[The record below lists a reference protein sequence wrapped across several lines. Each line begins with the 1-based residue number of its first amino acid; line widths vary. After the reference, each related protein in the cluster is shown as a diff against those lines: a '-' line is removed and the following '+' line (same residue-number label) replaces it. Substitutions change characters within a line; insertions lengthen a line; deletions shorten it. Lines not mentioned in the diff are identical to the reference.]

1 MVLKCVDYKLLFII
15 SFCPGTC
22 QKSRVPYLR
31 PMISSAKLDFFH
43 KSCKKSNKKTSFFK
57 KKFQNYSKTTN
68 FVENLQQQNT
78 LLEGIYHILKV
89 TEKIEALRHLMQRE
103 GISAFITPSTDPHAG
118 EYVPER
124 WKARRWI
131 SGFTGSAGTAVV
143 TLDQAALWTD
153 SRYFIQAA
161 EQLAGTGFVL
171 MKEKIEGTPSITAW
185 LGIVLSKGST
195 VAVDAWVNT
204 AADVERLEN
213 ELKAYG
219 LSLRTDLDP
228 YDELWADRPALP
240 QSKAF
245 IQGLEYA
252 GESAASKIQRIREKI
267 GKNAIVVSSLEEVA
281 WTLNLRGNDVAY
293 TPFILGYVLITP
305 SDTLLYINRE
315 KVTPEVVTYLAD
327 EGVSIREYDDIIAD
341 LHTLDLPVF
350 VQPDKTNYAVYSA
363 IKNPIRQASVVEE
376 MLIIKNETEIKGFRH
391 AMEKDGVAMVKW
403 MKWTLEQVPQ
413 GGQTE
418 LSLSRKLE
426 EFRAEQPLFKGVSFE
441 SIMGYAHHGA
451 IVHYDPTPETDIP
464 VKPEGLLLID
474 SGGQYLDG
482 TTDITRTLPLGPLTW
497 EMRRDYTLVLKGW
510 IRLGSAVFPKGTC
523 GTQLDVL
530 AREAMWKYGI
540 NYLHGTGHGVGQF
553 MSVHEAIDL
562 HQFRM
567 QWRPTPLLPGMTITD
582 EPGIYIEGSHG
593 VRHEDTLLVVP
604 ATEGITYGPY
614 YTFEHL
620 TLCPILTSP
629 ILVEMLTEEER
640 TWFNTYQQTVYERL
654 APRLDPEHQ
663 AWLKQVT
670 HPI

>member
-1 MVLKCVDYKLLFII
+1 MKEF
-15 SFCPGTC
+15 
-22 QKSRVPYLR
+22 
-31 PMISSAKLDFFH
+31 
-43 KSCKKSNKKTSFFK
+43 
-57 KKFQNYSKTTN
+57 
-68 FVENLQQQNT
+68 NT
-78 LLEGIYHILKV
+78 KEKV
-89 TEKIEALRHLMQRE
+89 EALRSLMQRE
-103 GISAFITPSTDPHAG
+103 GIHAFITPSTDPHAG

-124 WKARRWI
+124 WKSRRWI

-153 SRYFIQAA
+153 SRYFIQAT
-161 EQLAGTGFVL
+161 EQLADTGFML
-171 MKEKIEGTPSITAW
+171 MKEKIEGTPSITEW
-185 LGIVLSKGST
+185 LGSVLPQGSV

-204 AADVERLEN
+204 TSEVENLQN

-219 LSLRTDLDP
+219 LTLRTDLDP
-228 YDELWADRPALP
+228 YAEIWTDRPAIP
-240 QSKAF
+240 QSKAI
-245 IQGLEYA
+245 IQGLEFA
-252 GESAASKIQRIREKI
+252 GESAASKIERIRKTLSPA
-267 GKNAIVVSSLEEVA
+267 KNNPKGLPITGEMSAGQRGFAIVISSLEEVA

-305 SDTLLYINRE
+305 TDTLLYICKE
-315 KVTPEVVTYLAD
+315 KVTPEVVAYLKG
-327 EGVSIREYDDIIAD
+327 EGVSIREYSDIIAD
-341 LHTLDLPVF
+341 LQALDMPVW
-350 VQPDKTNYAVYSA
+350 VQPEKTNYAVYSA
-363 IKNPIRQASVVEE
+363 IKNPVRKDSPVEQ
-376 MLIIKNETEIKGFRH
+376 MLIFKNETEIRCFRN

-403 MKWTLEQVPQ
+403 IKWTLENVPK

-426 EFRAEQPLFKGVSFE
+426 EFRAEQPLFRGISFE

-464 VKPEGLLLID
+464 VRPEGLLLID

-482 TTDITRTLPLGPLTW
+482 TTDITRTIPLGPLTW

-523 GTQLDVL
+523 GTQLDAF

-593 VRHEDTLLVVP
+593 VRHEDTMLVVNADFSGEHGKANMP
-604 ATEGITYGPY
+604 DGKPYDGPEAQGITFGPY

-629 ILVEMLTEEER
+629 ILVDMLTEEER
-640 TWFNTYQQTVYERL
+640 TWFNSYQQTVYDRL
-654 APRLDPEHQ
+654 APRLDEEHK
-663 AWLKQVT
+663 AWLKEAT
-670 HPI
+670 KPI

>member
-1 MVLKCVDYKLLFII
+1 
-15 SFCPGTC
+15 
-22 QKSRVPYLR
+22 
-31 PMISSAKLDFFH
+31 
-43 KSCKKSNKKTSFFK
+43 
-57 KKFQNYSKTTN
+57 
-68 FVENLQQQNT
+68 
-78 LLEGIYHILKV
+78 
-89 TEKIEALRHLMQRE
+89 MQRE
-103 GISAFITPSTDPHAG
+103 GIQAFITPSTDPHAG

-124 WKARRWI
+124 WKARQWL

-143 TLDQAALWTD
+143 TSDQAALWTD

-161 EQLAGTGFVL
+161 EQLAGTGIEL
-171 MKEKIEGTPSITAW
+171 MKEKMEGTPSIAEW
-185 LGIVLSKGST
+185 LGSVLPQGS
-195 VAVDAWVNT
+195 VVGVDGWVNT
-204 AADVERLEN
+204 VSEVESLEN
-213 ELKAYG
+213 ELKTYG
-219 LSLRTDLDP
+219 LTLRTDLDP
-228 YDELWADRPALP
+228 YAEVWTNRPALP

-252 GESAASKIQRIREKI
+252 GESASSKIQRIREKT
-267 GKNAIVVSSLEEVA
+267 GNHAIILSSLEEVA

-305 SDTLLYINRE
+305 SEALLYINKE
-315 KVTPEVVTYLAD
+315 KVTSEVAEYLQG
-327 EGVSIREYDDIIAD
+327 EGVSIRAYEDIISD
-341 LHTLDLPVF
+341 LQALNLPVF
-350 VQPDKTNYAVYSA
+350 VQPEKTNFAVYSA
-363 IKNPIRQASVVEE
+363 IQHPIRKESVVEQ

-403 MKWTLEQVPQ
+403 MKWTLENVPK
-413 GGQTE
+413 GNQTE
-418 LSLSRKLE
+418 LSLSKKLK
-426 EFRAEQPLFKGVSFE
+426 EFRAEQPLFRGISFA

-464 VKPEGLLLID
+464 VRPEGLLLID

-482 TTDITRTLPLGPLTW
+482 TTDITRTIPLGPLTE

-567 QWRPTPLLPGMTITD
+567 QWRPTPLLPGMIITD

-640 TWFNTYQQTVYERL
+640 QWFNSYQQTVYDRL
-654 APRLDPEHQ
+654 APLLDAEHQ
-663 AWLKQVT
+663 VWLKKVT
-670 HPI
+670 KAI

>member
-1 MVLKCVDYKLLFII
+1 MWKNY
-15 SFCPGTC
+15 
-22 QKSRVPYLR
+22 
-31 PMISSAKLDFFH
+31 
-43 KSCKKSNKKTSFFK
+43 SNKKHPDR
-57 KKFQNYSKTTN
+57 
-68 FVENLQQQNT
+68 
-78 LLEGIYHILKV
+78 GIRNITKRINHILKASD
-89 TEKIEALRHLMQRE
+89 KIEALRHLMQRE

-124 WKARRWI
+124 WKSRRWI

-143 TLDQAALWTD
+143 TLDHAALWTD

-161 EQLAGTGFVL
+161 EQLDGTGFVL
-171 MKEKIEGTPSITAW
+171 MKEKIEGTPTISEW
-185 LGIVLSKGST
+185 LGNVLPKGST

-204 AADVERLEN
+204 TSDVENLQN
-213 ELKAYG
+213 ELRTYG
-219 LSLRTDLDP
+219 LTLRTDLDP
-228 YDELWADRPALP
+228 YQELWTDRPSLP

-252 GESAASKIQRIREKI
+252 GESAASKIQRIRKALSSQQTSEQR
-267 GKNAIVVSSLEEVA
+267 GAAIILSSLEEVA

-305 SDTLLYINRE
+305 SNTLLYIEKE
-315 KVTPEVVTYLAD
+315 KVTPEVEDYLHQ
-327 EGVSIREYDDIIAD
+327 EGVTIRDYHDIATD
-341 LHTLDLPVF
+341 LHTLDLPIY
-350 VQPDKTNYAVYSA
+350 VQPDKTNYAIYSA
-363 IKNPIRQASVVEE
+363 IKNPIRQASVVEQ
-376 MLIIKNETEIKGFRH
+376 MLIIKNETEIRGFRN

-403 MKWTLEQVPQ
+403 MKWTLEQVPK

-418 LSLSRKLE
+418 LTLSKKLE
-426 EFRAEQPLFKGVSFE
+426 EFRAEQPLFRGISFE

-464 VKPEGLLLID
+464 VKAEGLLLID

-482 TTDITRTLPLGPLTW
+482 TTDITRTIPLGPLTK

-593 VRHEDTLLVVP
+593 VRHENTLLVVE
-604 ATEGITYGPY
+604 ASEGITFGPY

-640 TWFNTYQQTVYERL
+640 TWFNSYQQTVYDRL
-654 APRLDPEHQ
+654 APRLDREHQ
-663 AWLKQVT
+663 VWLKEVT
-670 HPI
+670 KPI

>member
-1 MVLKCVDYKLLFII
+1 M
-15 SFCPGTC
+15 
-22 QKSRVPYLR
+22 
-31 PMISSAKLDFFH
+31 
-43 KSCKKSNKKTSFFK
+43 
-57 KKFQNYSKTTN
+57 KTT
-68 FVENLQQQNT
+68 E
-78 LLEGIYHILKV
+78 KV
-89 TEKIEALRHLMQRE
+89 EALRRLMQQE
-103 GISAFITPSTDPHAG
+103 GICAFITPSTDPHAG

-124 WKARRWI
+124 WKARQWI

-143 TLDQAALWTD
+143 TLDKAALWTD

-161 EQLAGTGFVL
+161 EQLAGTEYVL
-171 MKEKIEGTPSITAW
+171 MKEKIEGTPSITEW
-185 LGIVLSKGST
+185 LSDVLPEGSV
-195 VAVDAWVNT
+195 VAVDGWVNT
-204 AADVERLEN
+204 TSEVESLTD
-213 ELKAYG
+213 ELKAYS
-219 LSLRTDLDP
+219 LTLRTDLDP
-228 YDELWADRPALP
+228 YAAIWEDRPVLP

-267 GKNAIVVSSLEEVA
+267 GQNAIVVSSLEEVA
-281 WTLNLRGNDVAY
+281 WTLNLRADDVLY
-293 TPFILGYVLITP
+293 TPFVLGYVLITP
-305 SDTLLYINRE
+305 ADAYLYICKE
-315 KVTPEVVTYLAD
+315 KVTPEVVDYLKG
-327 EGVSIREYDDIIAD
+327 EGVTLREYGDIISD
-341 LHTLDLPVF
+341 LQNLNLRVW
-350 VQPDKTNYAVYSA
+350 VQPEKTNYTVYSA
-363 IKNPIRQASVVEE
+363 IQCPIRKDSPVEQ
-376 MLIIKNETEIKGFRH
+376 MLIFKNEVEINGFRNT
-391 AMEKDGVAMVKW
+391 MEKDGVAMVKW
-403 MKWTLEQVPQ
+403 MKWTLENVPK

-418 LSLSRKLE
+418 LSLSKKLE
-426 EFRAEQPLFKGVSFE
+426 ELRAEQPLFKGISFE

-451 IVHYDPTPETDIP
+451 IVHYAPTPETDIP
-464 VKPEGLLLID
+464 VLPEGLLLID

-482 TTDITRTLPLGPLTW
+482 TTDITRTIPLGPLTW

-530 AREAMWKYGI
+530 ARDAMWRHGI

-593 VRHEDTLLVVP
+593 VRHEDTMLVVE
-604 ATEGITYGPY
+604 ATEGITFGPY

-640 TWFNTYQQTVYERL
+640 QWFNNYQKTVYERL
-654 APRLDPEHQ
+654 SPRLDEEHK
-663 AWLKQVT
+663 AWLKEVT
-670 HPI
+670 KPL

>member
-1 MVLKCVDYKLLFII
+1 M
-15 SFCPGTC
+15 
-22 QKSRVPYLR
+22 
-31 PMISSAKLDFFH
+31 
-43 KSCKKSNKKTSFFK
+43 
-57 KKFQNYSKTTN
+57 KTT
-68 FVENLQQQNT
+68 E
-78 LLEGIYHILKV
+78 KV
-89 TEKIEALRHLMQRE
+89 EALRRLMQQE

-124 WKARRWI
+124 WKARQWI

-143 TLDQAALWTD
+143 TLDKAALWTD

-161 EQLAGTGFVL
+161 EQLAGTEYVL
-171 MKEKIEGTPSITAW
+171 MKEKIEGTPSITEW
-185 LGIVLSKGST
+185 LSDVLPEGSV
-195 VAVDAWVNT
+195 VAVDGWVNT
-204 AADVERLEN
+204 TSEVESLTD
-213 ELKAYG
+213 ELKAYS
-219 LSLRTDLDP
+219 LTLRTDLDP
-228 YDELWADRPALP
+228 YAAIWEDRPALP

-267 GKNAIVVSSLEEVA
+267 GQNAIVVSSLEEVA
-281 WTLNLRGNDVAY
+281 WTLNLRADDVLY
-293 TPFILGYVLITP
+293 TPFVLGYVLITP
-305 SDTLLYINRE
+305 ADAYLYICKE
-315 KVTPEVVTYLAD
+315 KVTPEVVDYLKG
-327 EGVSIREYDDIIAD
+327 EGVTLREYGDIISD
-341 LHTLDLPVF
+341 LQNLNLHVW
-350 VQPDKTNYAVYSA
+350 VQPEKTNYTVYSA
-363 IKNPIRQASVVEE
+363 IQCPIRKDSPVEQ
-376 MLIIKNETEIKGFRH
+376 MLIFKNEVEINGFRN

-403 MKWTLEQVPQ
+403 MKWTLENVPK

-418 LSLSRKLE
+418 LSLSKKLE
-426 EFRAEQPLFKGVSFE
+426 ELRAEQPLFKGISFE

-451 IVHYDPTPETDIP
+451 IVHYAPTPETDIP
-464 VKPEGLLLID
+464 VLPKGLLLID

-482 TTDITRTLPLGPLTW
+482 TTDITRTIPLGPLTW

-530 AREAMWKYGI
+530 ARDAMWRHGI

-593 VRHEDTLLVVP
+593 VRHEDTMLVVE
-604 ATEGITYGPY
+604 ATEGITFGPY

-640 TWFNTYQQTVYERL
+640 QWFNNYQKTVYERL
-654 APRLDPEHQ
+654 SPRLDEEHK
-663 AWLKQVT
+663 AWLKEVT
-670 HPI
+670 KPL